1 MQSHALDRYVPRDSL
16 VHRLD
21 PRVKLGIALL
31 AILSNVALPDG
42 AWLGFLSGWS
52 ILLLATL
59 LARLDLLFTV
69 RRSFVALP
77 FALAAV
83 SAIFVLPG
91 AVLLAVKVGPWI
103 LAITDAGLVRFL
115 TIVARSWVSVQ
126 IAILLVATTRFPDL
140 MEALR
145 WFRVPSILVA
155 VLSLMYRYLAV
166 LTDEAARL
174 MRAREARSARPLHGG
189 KLGGS
194 LSWRARVAGSMAG
207 QLFLRSYE
215 RSDRVYNAMVAR
227 GYRGELLT
235 LQRRVLAGRDWAAGA
250 VALAAI
256 VVVHLVGRLPPR

>member
-1 MQSHALDRYVPRDSL
+1 VQSHALDRYVPRVSP
-16 VHRLD
+16 VHELD
-21 PRVKLGIALL
+21 PRVKLGVAIL

-42 AWLGFLSGWS
+42 AWLGFLLSWC
-52 ILLLATL
+52 LVLLATA
-59 LARLDLLFTV
+59 LARLDPLFTV

-91 AVLLAVKVGPWI
+91 AVLVAVKVGPWV
-103 LAITDAGLVRFL
+103 LAVTDAGLVRFL
-115 TIVARSWVSVQ
+115 TIVARSWLSVQ

-140 MEALR
+140 IEALR
-145 WFRVPSILVA
+145 WFRVPAILVA

-174 MRAREARSARPLHGG
+174 LRAREARCARPLHAGEI
-189 KLGGS
+189 GGS
-194 LSWRARVAGSMAG
+194 LLWRARVAGSMAG

-227 GYRGELLT
+227 GYQGQLLT
-235 LQRRVLAGRDWAAGA
+235 LQREVVSKRDWAAGA
-250 VALAAI
+250 LALAGIAA
-256 VVVHLVGRLPPR
+256 VQLVGRLPPR